1 MFPPTSNHN
10 QKLKNKYPR
19 HFKKKKKKEM
29 SKDINQSCRTT
40 WEGCSVLLDINDGE
54 RLVFARLSP
63 AATLKVGKKNCS
75 LQPIIGCP
83 FGSLFSVESGK
94 DGMYLSRVLP
104 TDDESNAVH
113 KEEEEETGEE
123 LRDNRALVDNNTA
136 QSLTGEDIDELRRQ
150 GATGDQIVE
159 ALIAN
164 SATFDKKTSFSQEKY
179 RLRKQKK
186 YAPRVLVRRPFVRS
200 ISDTYFKKNPTK
212 IGYLRADS
220 LSLLLSMANIT
231 AHSDVL
237 LVDTAGGLVTGAVA
251 ERLGGTGHVCNMI
264 LGDKPHP
271 MDIVRIFNFNDDI
284 CKRIVRCRLNDLL
297 PAQDSNSEQV
307 QEQVND
313 VANELDSM
321 KEDIPLEENGTSL
334 DTSISK
340 TPNDTRAC
348 KSIQAGEK
356 ASQELINSWKQKGFP
371 SLIIAA
377 PEADV
382 WTITQKLMPLLSHSA
397 SFAIYHQYVQPLATC
412 MHNLQKEKMAIGMQI
427 LEPWLREYQVLPS
440 RTHPRMQMSA
450 FGGYVLC
457 GTKIWGSEGDSH

>member
-1 MFPPTSNHN
+1 
-10 QKLKNKYPR
+10 
-19 HFKKKKKKEM
+19 M
-29 SKDINQSCRTT
+29 SKDRNQSCRTT

-83 FGSLFSVESGK
+83 FGSLFSVETGK
-94 DGMYLSRVLP
+94 EGIFLSRVLP
-104 TDDESNAVH
+104 TDDECSTVD
-113 KEEEEETGEE
+113 KEEEEETNGE

-136 QSLTGEDIDELRRQ
+136 QTLTGEDIEELRKQ
-150 GATGDQIVE
+150 GATGEQIVE

-186 YAPRVLVRRPFVRS
+186 YAPKVLVRRPFVRS

-212 IGYLRADS
+212 IGYLRSDS
-220 LSLLLSMANIT
+220 LSLLLTMANIT
-231 AHSDVL
+231 AHSEVL
-237 LVDTAGGLVTGAVA
+237 LLDMAGGLVTGAVA

-284 CKRIVRCRLNDLL
+284 CKRIVRCCLNDLC
-297 PAQDSNSEQV
+297 PTQDSNSEQIQQQV
-307 QEQVND
+307 SNVND
-313 VANELDSM
+313 VANQLDGM
-321 KEDIPLEENGTSL
+321 KEDIPLEEKETSL
-334 DTSISK
+334 DTSVSK
-340 TPNDTRAC
+340 TPNDTRTC

-356 ASQELINSWKQKGFP
+356 ASEELINSWKEKGFP

-377 PEADV
+377 PEVDV
-382 WTITQKLMPLLSHSA
+382 WTITQKLMPLLSYSA
-397 SFAIYHQYVQPLATC
+397 SFAIYHQYLQPLATC

-457 GTKIWGSEGDSH
+457 GTKISVSEGDSR